1 MEAATPHIRQDIEHA
16 AEGART
22 RLGMWT
28 FLGSEVMFFGPVFF
42 AYLYGRFMWPQAFE
56 AASRSTD
63 LLCGATNTAVLLTS
77 SLGVA
82 IAEQLAVRGAY
93 KPARRALDAVVA
105 LGLAFLAIKGY
116 EYLQD
121 WREQLVPG
129 PHFHVQGAVNAAAA
143 QLFYFVYFFAT
154 GLHAVH
160 LVVGIGLMLYC
171 RRALRLRPGR
181 QTRRRME
188 AAGLYWHFVDIVWI
202 FLFPALYLAGR
213 AI

>member
-1 MEAATPHIRQDIEHA
+1 MDAATPDSAQDIGRQA
-16 AEGART
+16 ART
-22 RLGMWT
+22 RLGMWA

-56 AASRSTD
+56 AASRGTD
-63 LLCGATNTAVLLTS
+63 LLCGAVNTAVLLTS

-82 IAEQLAVRGAY
+82 VAHLLADRGAY
-93 KPARRALDAVVA
+93 GRARRVLDAVVL

-116 EYLQD
+116 EYVQD

-129 PHFHVQGAVNAAAA
+129 PYFHVQGAVNQAGA

-154 GLHAVH
+154 ALHALH
-160 LVVGIGLMLYC
+160 LTAGIALMLHC
-171 RRALRLRPGR
+171 RRALLRRPGR
-181 QTRRRME
+181 PTLRRLE

-213 AI
+213 AL